1 MIEIGKAIV
10 SFDVLTREF
19 VCDLDTCKGCC
30 CIEGDAGCPVTPE
43 EIEKLKEV
51 LPIVWDD
58 LEPEAKAVIEK
69 EGFVCK
75 DP

>member
-43 EIEKLKEV
+43 EIESLMR
-51 LPIVWDD
+51 
-58 LEPEAKAVIEK
+58 
-69 EGFVCK
+69 
-75 DP
+75 